1 MYTQLMLGFSIYKG
15 LLLMN
20 RDHLYWDGFTQSA
33 HNDIANRLYK
43 SLFDNAK
50 SNNWDVVFTILS
62 EGDARWIENRR
73 AINVCEPHSEQNNS
87 LLHYAAAIGAGVAI
101 VERLIEFGALRN
113 LRNNSDQKPID
124 IAKGQAHTH
133 LFDILEP
140 VNKFDISLEEL
151 KLIEQHFHDV
161 IMRRENGHIG
171 EDVKKQSLRLPQ
183 LEPLLE
189 LDKPDGWFPIPGYMG
204 GFSYWL
210 RVDDAPMRLIS
221 ESGSRMDAPGQE
233 QLHEITSTGSE
244 LLEPEDMDKRSTLS
258 LKLHLR

>member
-1 MYTQLMLGFSIYKG
+1 MMLGVRLKG
-15 LLLMN
+15 LLFMVRN
-20 RDHLYWDGFTQSA
+20 YLYWDGFTKYA
-33 HNDIANRLYK
+33 HSDIAGRMYK
-43 SLFDNAK
+43 SLFENAK
-50 SNNWDVVFTILS
+50 SDNWAEVFSILTS
-62 EGDARWIENRR
+62 GDLRLIRDRR
-73 AINVCEPHSEQNNS
+73 AINACELDSEQNNS
-87 LLHYAAAIGAGVAI
+87 LLHYAAFIGVDVAI

-113 LRNNSDQKPID
+113 LRNNSDEKPID
-124 IAKGQAHTH
+124 IAKEQSHTH

-140 VNKFDISLEEL
+140 VNKFDVSLGEL

-161 IMRRENGHIG
+161 IVQRENGPIG

-189 LDKPDGWFPIPGYMG
+189 LDKPEGWFPIPGYMG

-210 RVDDAPMRLIS
+210 RVDDAPIRLIS

-233 QLHEITSTGSE
+233 QLHEITSTGSK